1 MSDFATRLRELRKS
15 NNVSQQKL
23 SKYLNFGYTAIAN
36 YESGRNQPSLDTVK
50 KIAQYFGVTVD
61 YLIGASDY
69 PRRENDI
76 TDKESELLGIFRRI
90 NEEEKEAL
98 LKIISQHISIG
109 NRNIIILFAVFR
121 ILDMHLFVVR

>member
-50 KIAQYFGVTVD
+50 KIAQYFDVTVD

-69 PRRENDI
+69 PKRESDI

-98 LKIISQHISIG
+98 LKIIRLMFKNQ
-109 NRNIIILFAVFR
+109 
-121 ILDMHLFVVR
+121 

>member
-1 MSDFATRLRELRKS
+1 MSDFATRLRELRKT

-50 KIAQYFGVTVD
+50 KIAQYFDVTVD

>member
-50 KIAQYFGVTVD
+50 KIAQYFGVTGD

-69 PRRENDI
+69 PRSENDI
-76 TDKESELLGIFRRI
+76 TDKEAELLGIFRKI
-90 NEEEKEAL
+90 NEDEKDAL
-98 LKIISQHISIG
+98 LKIV
-109 NRNIIILFAVFR
+109 NLMFR
-121 ILDMHLFVVR
+121 ETE

>member
-50 KIAQYFGVTVD
+50 KIAQYFDVTVD

-69 PRRENDI
+69 PRSEKDI
-76 TDKESELLGIFRRI
+76 TDKEAELLKIFRRI
-90 NEEEKEAL
+90 NDEERDAL
-98 LKIISQHISIG
+98 LK
-109 NRNIIILFAVFR
+109 
-121 ILDMHLFVVR
+121 VVNLMFQDNK

>member
-1 MSDFATRLRELRKS
+1 MSDFAQRLRELRKG
-15 NNVSQQKL
+15 NNISQKKL
-23 SKYLNFGYTAIAN
+23 SNYLNFGYTAIAN

-50 KIAQYFGVTVD
+50 KIAQYFNVTVD

-69 PRRENDI
+69 PRREQDI
-76 TDKESELLGIFRRI
+76 TEKESELLGIFRRI

>member
-61 YLIGASDY
+61 YLIGVSDY

-76 TDKESELLGIFRRI
+76 TDKEAELLGIFRKI
-90 NEEEKEAL
+90 NEDEKDAL
-98 LKIISQHISIG
+98 LKIV
-109 NRNIIILFAVFR
+109 NLMFR
-121 ILDMHLFVVR
+121 ETK